1 MQKFYEALFDQLQ
14 ARHRELL
21 NILDEL
27 PPEAYDWKPVPEMNS
42 MAVLIFHMTG
52 GERYWIGDVVHQE
65 DSHRDR
71 DAEFKVSGLS
81 REALK
86 QRITDLEAYE
96 KTVLEG
102 MKIEQL
108 DEERLSPRHEKK
120 YSVAWGLMHALEHT
134 SEHVGH
140 IHVMKDLWNHGKTG
154 VTQ

>member
-21 NILDEL
+21 KILDEL
-27 PPEAYDWKPVPEMNS
+27 PPEAYDWKPVHGMNS

-52 GERYWIGDVVHQE
+52 GERYWIGDVVKGE

-81 REALK
+81 RETLK
-86 QRITDLEAYE
+86 QRIIDLEAYE

-102 MKIEQL
+102 MKVEQL
-108 DEERLSPRHEKK
+108 DEERLSPRHDRK

-140 IHVMKDLWNHGKTG
+140 IHVMNDLWKARKAGEN
-154 VTQ
+154 Q